1 MRERKR
7 RQCRRDFRQRR
18 GRGEPRQANVHAVI
32 EIQLLR
38 HLHKRGDRL
47 RASLQAEHPRRE
59 GLSSAAR
66 PPGGHNPL
74 LFPRSKLFRRANQR
88 AAAALRPSRLTCI
101 GGVHADGD
109 VAKLLP
115 GALPA
120 CDFGFCIAEPPL
132 SPRSRSAVAPKH
144 KRAKADKT
152 RGARYNSERV
162 PAASSCVNL
171 SAPNLPVAPST
182 DCAHNGDHGRT
193 DQPSDIRRR

>member
-1 MRERKR
+1 MSARFPAAPRTR
-7 RQCRRDFRQRR
+7 RAAPGQRSCRDRFSSFATFTNGAIAFRPLSSS
-18 GRGEPRQANVHAVI
+18 GT
-32 EIQLLR
+32 
-38 HLHKRGDRL
+38 
-47 RASLQAEHPRRE
+47 SRRE

-66 PPGGHNPL
+66 PAGGHNPL
-74 LFPRSKLFRRANQR
+74 LFRRSKLFRRANQR